1 MVATCSKGNTVQVRK
16 HGRVY
21 SLRGLCWE
29 PSSVMLLGAR
39 FSQCTIMQGFILA
52 ETRVYYTRKLLVPVL
67 RRIGGNFF
75 MILYS

>member
-1 MVATCSKGNTVQVRK
+1 MVATCSKGSTVQVRK

-29 PSSVMLLGAR
+29 QSSVMLGAR
-39 FSQCTIMQGFILA
+39 FSQGTIMQGFILA